1 MLRALLIF
9 LAFTMSLAAEKR
21 VITPA
26 NGVPPVGPYS
36 PGILVGDYLYVS
48 GQGAAKADGGFPATV
63 EEQTAQCLTN
73 VRRIVEGAGLTMQH
87 VVYATVYLHDLS
99 GVEAMNRAWRAA
111 FPSDPPAR
119 VVVGTARMPVDTPVE
134 VTVVAARDLESRT
147 AVEPTENESRGVM
160 TADRV
165 YLSGARGP
173 DAVFDVLK
181 GASVDHRNIAF
192 ANSFTVPPVYT
203 AIAAR
208 EAPKKSGHCTLAGDT
223 LYCPAQS
230 GSGGTIEAQV
240 RSTMA
245 HLRDELR
252 QAGMTFDNVVAT
264 NVYLDDIADFARMN
278 KVYAESFGATPPTRT
293 TVQLLPS
300 TGKPLVRIALIAV
313 R

>member
-1 MLRALLIF
+1 MLRACLI
-9 LAFTMSLAAEKR
+9 LIALSMSLAAEKR

-26 NGVPPVGPYS
+26 DGVPPVGPYS

-48 GQGAAKADGGFPATV
+48 GQGAARPEGGFPATV

-73 VRRIVEGAGLTMQH
+73 VRRIVEAAGLTMQH
-87 VVYATVYLHDLS
+87 VVYATVYLHDLG
-99 GVEAMNRAWRAA
+99 GVDEMNRAWRAA

-119 VVVGTARMPVDTPVE
+119 VVVGTAKMPVDTPVE
-134 VTVVAARDLESRT
+134 VTVVATRDLAARC
-147 AVEPTENESRGVM
+147 AAEPGENESRGVM

-173 DAVFDVLK
+173 EAVFDVLK
-181 GASVDHRNIAF
+181 GASVDHKNIVF
-192 ANSFTVPPVYT
+192 ANTFTVPPVYT

-208 EAPKKSGHCTLAGDT
+208 ETPKKSGHCTLAGDT

-230 GSGGTIEAQV
+230 GSGGNIEAQV
-240 RSTMA
+240 RSTMS

-252 QAGMTFDNVVAT
+252 QAGMTFENVVAT

-300 TGKPLVRIALIAV
+300 TGKPLVRIAVVAV
-313 R
+313 K

>member
-1 MLRALLIF
+1 
-9 LAFTMSLAAEKR
+9 MSLAAEKR

-48 GQGAAKADGGFPATV
+48 GQGAAKPEGGFPATV

-73 VRRIVEGAGLTMQH
+73 VRRIVEAAGLTMQH
-87 VVYATVYLHDLS
+87 IVYATVYLHDLS
-99 GVEAMNRAWRAA
+99 GVDEMNRAWRAA
-111 FPSDPPAR
+111 FPADPPAR
-119 VVVGTARMPVDTPVE
+119 VVVGTAKMPVDTPVE
-134 VTVVAARDLESRT
+134 VTVVAARDLASRT
-147 AVEPTENESRGVM
+147 AVEPAENESRGVM

-173 DAVFDVLK
+173 EATFDVLK
-181 GASVDHRNIAF
+181 GASVDHKNIVF
-192 ANSFTVPPVYT
+192 ANSYTAPPVYT
-203 AIAAR
+203 AIATR
-208 EAPKKSGHCTLAGDT
+208 ETPKKSGRCILAGDT

-230 GSGGTIEAQV
+230 GSGGNIEAQV

-252 QAGMTFDNVVAT
+252 QAGMTFENVVAT
-264 NVYLDDIADFARMN
+264 NVYLDDIGDFARMN

-300 TGKPLVRIALIAV
+300 TGKPLVRIAVVAV